1 MTLELVIDTVKQIRQ
16 RDQINMTNE
25 VNETKV
31 QPREDENLRESKM
44 QSLMQKQKN

>member
-1 MTLELVIDTVKQIRQ
+1 MTLELVKQIRQ